1 MPTTEWGDDD
11 EVVSPVSVPPP
22 LAPSQDPYP
31 NQGAPNMDLPPVAWG
46 ADDEIVPERQPEFQ
60 ANQDEAQNKIL
71 YDTIRKSAK
80 EAARGDDFKPN
91 PNDRLNPPEV
101 QKAVHLNNLF
111 AKAMEGTNINPQAVE
126 KVGGLQQFVQE
137 YEKWKAVKPAIE
149 AADEISRS
157 TTKRPEMWLI
167 QQNDPVQKQA
177 FLDELR
183 EKWAAAPKGSY
194 REKKSWIHAIPF
206 VGFGLKAEEQFKLN
220 DQIEALR
227 DHQEGKVELPPDKL
241 QEYTREVWG
250 KLLTLEEMRTKGV
263 SLESKVESGVVQAL
277 PFMLEMIA
285 TSGVAGFVKGAAT
298 KGLAQL
304 TGSATMQ
311 GLKGAVLRGGV
322 SAAGVAA
329 GEAARLPFFAGM
341 GTESYARNV
350 APDYTVSTDGKV
362 EITGEGDKPA
372 TAVLKAVGS
381 TYIEL
386 VTEQSGG
393 AITAAGAGAGR
404 LLGKGVSKY
413 LPTVG
418 KFMGKVT
425 EKIGSAWTK
434 ATSGTAAEFVK
445 KTMTKAGYHGV
456 LEEIGEERLG
466 DILRAVTGAESG
478 GLRGDE
484 NTIKNRLLNAIPD
497 GEQFLVEAATFGL
510 LGGGSLAAQ
519 AGAHAAFTPKAL
531 TREEEFNK
539 WAKENPDKA
548 KYMAEKETLSRSAFR
563 AITEMPGET
572 NARERERVRQY
583 ARRFMFEESSQQPRA
598 EEQGEPGSVSQA
610 EGVNVP
616 QQQEVAPRAQETG
629 PAPVQEEPVNAVQ
642 EQTVQEAPVEE
653 AVRPAEEANVAPGQG
668 AETSVAQEQ
677 APEAAPEQAAEAPPK
692 AKPKSKGVK
701 AKSAPGSKGVK
712 AKPETAATEA
722 PVKESLTVAP
732 ETTPDL
738 TGMNS
743 FGKDD
748 YKAYSPI
755 VKKQMDAEVNIRRKA
770 MVLTSTIDKIHY
782 QAQEAILKDAI
793 EAHPEMVEVL
803 QEPKRLS
810 LDQKDML
817 KRILS
822 KQAAPSA
829 VGLSEPFLAAMRE
842 VRAESERLHQYGADR
857 LPRGGALPVG
867 ADGVFEELTAQSLD
881 LMLGDV
887 ARGMPITEALA
898 KAKET
903 LRGYNQNQNKGRD
916 YAIQRWDQH
925 GFDVLDKQ
933 AATLTK
939 AAEKEAAPA
948 QTGAPAEAKEEKKS
962 KGVKKKPA
970 KAAAAQEGTPKEAK
984 EGAYRGYLIKKNP
997 ISGDVFVEKDGVLIV
1012 RPQRITVDEARKRV
1026 DELLG
1031 EQKPA
1036 VETITKKDESP
1047 RDLHERKMHQQMVDE
1062 YRHIFEGDLPARVR
1076 GGLPAAHLG
1085 HLNIK
1090 PIKTTVSLKKSKVD
1104 SLSNIMAREQGRY
1117 AINGV
1122 FHDAKENRLVAT
1134 DGTKMVVL
1142 EEKIEGESR
1151 TINPKT
1157 NETIEGIFPEWQ
1169 QVIPKTYDTVLID
1182 AKTIHEAANGAL
1194 KAGKLQK
1201 APDIFMLIKGH
1212 GEKVLVNPQELVPV
1226 LQVLREQGAEQ
1237 VGIGI
1242 STIGVAKGA
1251 MLVLTHKKNIAVVMG
1266 ITSAAKGNDYGSRVE
1281 FDIAKG
1287 EVITRVDGGPEKSE
1301 VKPTPVEKSKG
1312 VKKTRTKAEL
1322 KGPEKSKEDRVKEI
1336 EDEIFGA
1343 PQALEGEEIETTQDD
1358 GIPEEERETVIADLA
1373 EKLKL
1378 RVRRVSQIE
1387 AEGIDVESLK
1397 RVRGIAV
1404 RGNRQTEIQI
1414 KKQKTLAA
1422 ELHTL
1427 GHEAIHAILN
1437 DLQAKDKYRVLS
1449 AVDELI
1455 QSGKKKIMD
1464 ATQKRWGHWISG
1476 GDLAGVLGGDS
1487 AWKENAFNEIL
1498 AEAGGLNLTDPEVLN
1513 TIAPHLPQTTLE
1525 KIAGVLSRIIE
1536 RAKDLLGHAK
1546 KNAQVGLKSLARQ
1559 LILARSQV
1567 TDWSAFARE
1576 QTLTYGP
1583 EKTVT
1588 ELNAKQNERYEA
1600 LDARRAAKREARI
1613 AAQEAE
1619 YEAREAQYAEGGAL
1633 EALIEDVPEAE
1644 RPAFLQE
1651 RVSELKAM
1659 RKTAGKELQDKID
1672 TLLNRIEKKAADLGV
1687 ELKGPVEGKD
1697 LASTNVS
1704 ELPKRASGAGE
1715 ALSQHSII
1723 AGMARHYDVP
1733 LRRGGLRKE
1742 KGVKLLG
1749 KFKRFAGV
1757 VRVDKDHVGDIGLMS
1772 HEVAHKL
1779 DQQYKITEDMP
1790 FTLRQELSALDYD
1803 QERNPEDMTG
1813 SVPTAV
1819 REGFAEY
1826 IRHYFWTFDNP
1837 QDYDE
1842 VASEVK
1848 RLIGEKAP
1856 TFHAFFE
1863 NWVKQHPGLSAKM
1876 ENTREEI
1883 YNWRR
1888 AGDLE
1893 REMKNLSRTGKA
1905 PDRRSI
1911 QERIRDLFTT
1921 NYTRWK
1927 DKGRIFDLFS
1937 RKAKDLGFVGPES
1950 VYQLYLAFDQSGPAM
1965 AARAAEHG
1973 VFKMTGKMEKIGP
1986 KFGEILEEIP
1996 LEDQDKFEVWAWARH
2011 SIECWSKDVNPGM
2024 SLAAAKNIYETHK
2037 TDAFERAAVKLTEY
2051 ENAMIDMLTDVGVL
2065 EDDKVAL
2072 VDGKEEIIPGEGT
2085 KMKEHWQT
2093 FLQLRRVRSIP
2104 SAGQLLSSRAVPSG
2118 KKYANLTDPI
2128 MRRVGS
2134 GDMVYSPLQSA
2145 LERTQQFYT
2154 RAAQQVV
2161 INQIVEAIDTT
2172 PGMGAFAEHIM
2183 TPIKRTA
2190 IKLGDVAENLK
2201 KQYDVDLELPKGV
2214 LPETVVTMFSP
2225 DLRVQKG
2232 GKAIIR
2238 HTLNGVTSFYEVD
2251 PEFYKALTGMNF
2263 LTTPLILEP
2272 LAAIA
2277 RSIRAGATGLST
2289 IFAGGNI
2296 VRDYTTY
2303 LMQTKYGEGSTQ
2315 FTEPLKQI
2323 LVYAASEV
2331 DKLRGG
2337 EGDIFVELYKGMAGE
2352 MATMLGS
2359 DLRKFRK
2366 FIESQMRQPMSK
2378 KVLREM
2384 NPMNFIEM
2392 ARKIINLSEVGPR
2405 LAEFEAVMKKY
2416 GITKEIA
2423 RKDGVPRR
2431 ILVEAIN
2438 AANDVTINFK
2448 RNGSWGQFVN
2458 RYIPF
2463 FNAGLEGQDKYI
2475 RTWRDNPKR
2484 AAVGTGAM
2492 VIAQILYW
2500 LYRKDDDDYKEQP
2513 GWLKYFFWTF
2523 ADANGQT
2530 WLRLPRPFEWN
2541 IIPSGVEMLL
2551 NHHESETGGEFS
2563 KWLWEMI
2570 SRQTPSIKVAGA
2582 TQAIETFFN
2591 FDFFRWDDIYKG
2603 DKYNKTLASK
2613 QYLDHTT
2620 ETMKAI
2626 GEWTGIAP
2634 YRLEHFINST
2644 TGGLYKKLV
2653 GTGEAVTVNAYNTIW
2668 GLPDP
2673 EKKGQSAVEI
2683 AYYNFVPLTLRKN
2696 YTQSE
2701 VDFSNE
2707 LDAAERQYNASR
2719 PERGKDGDP
2728 KLKAELWRLNQYKSL
2743 ISEIKGLVF
2752 QQAGRTEKF
2761 NFEKY
2766 VNGLSRQALGKENLD
2781 LYPSPFKT
2789 TDLPSEV
2796 REIRDEFLGR
2806 IIYQVTSPMKTKSPE
2821 EVEMTKERAAEWLDD
2836 LSADEK
2842 RRLLLQEARA
2852 RKHGVDSII
2861 SRLGRLNR
2869 LD

>member
-1 MPTTEWGDDD
+1 
-11 EVVSPVSVPPP
+11 
-22 LAPSQDPYP
+22 
-31 NQGAPNMDLPPVAWG
+31 
-46 ADDEIVPERQPEFQ
+46 
-60 ANQDEAQNKIL
+60 
-71 YDTIRKSAK
+71 
-80 EAARGDDFKPN
+80 
-91 PNDRLNPPEV
+91 
-101 QKAVHLNNLF
+101 
-111 AKAMEGTNINPQAVE
+111 
-126 KVGGLQQFVQE
+126 
-137 YEKWKAVKPAIE
+137 
-149 AADEISRS
+149 
-157 TTKRPEMWLI
+157 
-167 QQNDPVQKQA
+167 
-177 FLDELR
+177 
-183 EKWAAAPKGSY
+183 
-194 REKKSWIHAIPF
+194 
-206 VGFGLKAEEQFKLN
+206 
-220 DQIEALR
+220 
-227 DHQEGKVELPPDKL
+227 
-241 QEYTREVWG
+241 
-250 KLLTLEEMRTKGV
+250 
-263 SLESKVESGVVQAL
+263 
-277 PFMLEMIA
+277 
-285 TSGVAGFVKGAAT
+285 
-298 KGLAQL
+298 
-304 TGSATMQ
+304 
-311 GLKGAVLRGGV
+311 
-322 SAAGVAA
+322 
-329 GEAARLPFFAGM
+329 
-341 GTESYARNV
+341 
-350 APDYTVSTDGKV
+350 
-362 EITGEGDKPA
+362 
-372 TAVLKAVGS
+372 
-381 TYIEL
+381 
-386 VTEQSGG
+386 
-393 AITAAGAGAGR
+393 
-404 LLGKGVSKY
+404 
-413 LPTVG
+413 
-418 KFMGKVT
+418 
-425 EKIGSAWTK
+425 
-434 ATSGTAAEFVK
+434 
-445 KTMTKAGYHGV
+445 
-456 LEEIGEERLG
+456 
-466 DILRAVTGAESG
+466 
-478 GLRGDE
+478 
-484 NTIKNRLLNAIPD
+484 
-497 GEQFLVEAATFGL
+497 
-510 LGGGSLAAQ
+510 
-519 AGAHAAFTPKAL
+519 
-531 TREEEFNK
+531 
-539 WAKENPDKA
+539 
-548 KYMAEKETLSRSAFR
+548 
-563 AITEMPGET
+563 
-572 NARERERVRQY
+572 
-583 ARRFMFEESSQQPRA
+583 MFEESSQQPRA

-616 QQQEVAPRAQETG
+616 QQQEVAPQAQETG
-629 PAPVQEEPVNAVQ
+629 PAPVQEEPVNAAQ
-642 EQTVQEAPVEE
+642 EQSVQEAPAKET
-653 AVRPAEEANVAPGQG
+653 VRPAEEANVAPGQG

-677 APEAAPEQAAEAPPK
+677 APEAAPEHTAEAPPK
-692 AKPKSKGVK
+692 VKAKSKGVK

-738 TGMNS
+738 SGMDS

-810 LDQKDML
+810 LDQKGML

-822 KQAAPSA
+822 KQAAP
-829 VGLSEPFLAAMRE
+829 
-842 VRAESERLHQYGADR
+842 
-857 LPRGGALPVG
+857 
-867 ADGVFEELTAQSLD
+867 
-881 LMLGDV
+881 
-887 ARGMPITEALA
+887 
-898 KAKET
+898 
-903 LRGYNQNQNKGRD
+903 
-916 YAIQRWDQH
+916 
-925 GFDVLDKQ
+925 
-933 AATLTK
+933 
-939 AAEKEAAPA
+939 A
-948 QTGAPAEAKEEKKS
+948 QTGDTAAEPPKSEVAPALQKGSTAKYFKDEVEVLIPDSGDMGGGLGKSARVKILSGQNTGALKDVPVSDLIALKPEETQAGKASAEKAKKQKAEAEESRNLDDKIVTEIESHIRKSIEKAEGPVNLHPDTKKQKQNLINTIAIATGVRNEALIDRALERVRADTPKAQTAKS
-962 KGVKKKPA
+962 KGVKKS
-970 KAAAAQEGTPKEAK
+970 GTPKVGEVFATETVGGRKYEYALITEKHPDTSHTTYKVGIRSVGSTLDFESAGTGGGGQAQVALDRFVEHSVVRGKEIESSNEKVKALFAK
-984 EGAYRGYLIKKNP
+984 EKL
-997 ISGDVFVEKDGVLIV
+997 
-1012 RPQRITVDEARKRV
+1012 RI
-1026 DELLG
+1026 
-1031 EQKPA
+1031 
-1036 VETITKKDESP
+1036 
-1047 RDLHERKMHQQMVDE
+1047 
-1062 YRHIFEGDLPARVR
+1062 
-1076 GGLPAAHLG
+1076 
-1085 HLNIK
+1085 
-1090 PIKTTVSLKKSKVD
+1090 
-1104 SLSNIMAREQGRY
+1104 
-1117 AINGV
+1117 
-1122 FHDAKENRLVAT
+1122 
-1134 DGTKMVVL
+1134 
-1142 EEKIEGESR
+1142 EKIEAEKTEKQRAEEQKQASERAAQDAWEAHLKSIPLKGKKGEVKIKQNEGEDTTESG
-1151 TINPKT
+1151 TIYGDFAIRKT
-1157 NETIEGIFPEWQ
+1157 GGVWPYSITH
-1169 QVIPKTYDTVLID
+1169 IPTGLKAAKDLSLEKAKNIIKAIHDSGVNTSWSSSKD
-1182 AKTIHEAANGAL
+1182 APDGAL
-1194 KAGKLQK
+1194 KTMANIVRSVSGDAIPEYFTSRDTAK
-1201 APDIFMLIKGH
+1201 A
-1212 GEKVLVNPQELVPV
+1212 
-1226 LQVLREQGAEQ
+1226 
-1237 VGIGI
+1237 
-1242 STIGVAKGA
+1242 
-1251 MLVLTHKKNIAVVMG
+1251 
-1266 ITSAAKGNDYGSRVE
+1266 
-1281 FDIAKG
+1281 
-1287 EVITRVDGGPEKSE
+1287 E
-1301 VKPTPVEKSKG
+1301 VKPTKEAPA
-1312 VKKTRTKAEL
+1312 KAEL
-1322 KGPEKSKEDRVKEI
+1322 KG
-1336 EDEIFGA
+1336 
-1343 PQALEGEEIETTQDD
+1343 L
-1358 GIPEEERETVIADLA
+1358 
-1373 EKLKL
+1373 
-1378 RVRRVSQIE
+1378 
-1387 AEGIDVESLK
+1387 
-1397 RVRGIAV
+1397 
-1404 RGNRQTEIQI
+1404 
-1414 KKQKTLAA
+1414 
-1422 ELHTL
+1422 
-1427 GHEAIHAILN
+1427 
-1437 DLQAKDKYRVLS
+1437 
-1449 AVDELI
+1449 
-1455 QSGKKKIMD
+1455 
-1464 ATQKRWGHWISG
+1464 
-1476 GDLAGVLGGDS
+1476 
-1487 AWKENAFNEIL
+1487 
-1498 AEAGGLNLTDPEVLN
+1498 
-1513 TIAPHLPQTTLE
+1513 
-1525 KIAGVLSRIIE
+1525 
-1536 RAKDLLGHAK
+1536 
-1546 KNAQVGLKSLARQ
+1546 
-1559 LILARSQV
+1559 
-1567 TDWSAFARE
+1567 
-1576 QTLTYGP
+1576 
-1583 EKTVT
+1583 
-1588 ELNAKQNERYEA
+1588 
-1600 LDARRAAKREARI
+1600 
-1613 AAQEAE
+1613 
-1619 YEAREAQYAEGGAL
+1619 
-1633 EALIEDVPEAE
+1633 
-1644 RPAFLQE
+1644 
-1651 RVSELKAM
+1651 
-1659 RKTAGKELQDKID
+1659 
-1672 TLLNRIEKKAADLGV
+1672 
-1687 ELKGPVEGKD
+1687 VEGKD

-1733 LRRGGLRKE
+1733 LRRGGLRK
-1742 KGVKLLG
+1742 KAGVKVLG
-1749 KFKRFAGV
+1749 EFKRFAGV

-1779 DQQYKITEDMP
+1779 DQQYKITADMP
-1790 FTLRQELSALDYD
+1790 FTLRTELSALDYD

-1837 QDYDE
+1837 KDYDE

-1848 RLIGEKAP
+1848 RLIGVKAP

-1876 ENTREEI
+1876 ETTREEI

-1911 QERIRDLFTT
+1911 RERIRDLFTT
-1921 NYTRWK
+1921 NYTGWK
-1927 DKGRIFDLFS
+1927 DKGHIFDLFS
-1937 RKAKDLGFVGPES
+1937 RKAKDLGFVGSES

-1996 LEDQDKFEVWAWARH
+1996 LEDQDKFELWAWARH

-2024 SLAAAKNIYETHK
+2024 SLAAAQNIYETHK

-2051 ENAMIDMLTDVGVL
+2051 NNALIDMLTDVGVL

-2072 VDGKEEIIPGEGT
+2072 VDGKEEIIPGEGS

-2093 FLQLRRVRSIP
+2093 YLTLRRVRSIP

-2161 INQIVEAIDTT
+2161 INQMVETIGTT

-2214 LPETVVTMFSP
+2214 QPETVVTMFSP

-2263 LTTPLILEP
+2263 LTTPLIFEP
-2272 LAAIA
+2272 IAAIA

-2289 IFAGGNI
+2289 TFAGANI
-2296 VRDYTTY
+2296 VRDYMTY
-2303 LMQTKYGEGSTQ
+2303 LMQTKYGEGATQ

-2323 LVYAASEV
+2323 FIYAASEV

-2352 MATMLGS
+2352 MATTLGS

-2405 LAEFEAVMKKY
+2405 MAEFEAVMKKY
-2416 GITKEIA
+2416 GITKESA

-2431 ILVEAIN
+2431 ILVEGIN

-2448 RNGSWGQFVN
+2448 RAGSWGQFVN

-2500 LYRKDDDDYKEQP
+2500 LYRKDDDDYKDQP

-2530 WLRLPRPFEWN
+2530 FLRLPRPFEWN

-2570 SRQTPSIKVAGA
+2570 SRQSPSIKFAGA

-2653 GTGEAVTVNAYNTIW
+2653 GTGEAATINAYNTIW

-2673 EKKGQSAVEI
+2673 EKKGQSTVEN
-2683 AYYNFVPLTLRKN
+2683 AYYSFVPLTLRKN

-2701 VDFSNE
+2701 VDFNNE

-2719 PERGKDGDP
+2719 TERGKDGDP

-2789 TDLPSEV
+2789 NELPTEV

-2821 EVEMTKERAAEWLDD
+2821 EVKMTKERAAEWLDN